1 MNGIIIIF
9 VIIIIKK
16 EEKVELTDVTTP
28 SSNDAKVLRF
38 SDFLSK
44 GAENLVDL
52 TQFK

>member
-1 MNGIIIIF
+1 MNGILII
-9 VIIIIKK
+9 VIIIIK
-16 EEKVELTDVTTP
+16 EEEVELTDVTTP